1 MQLFRVTTS
10 IYGGSD
16 VVIGASWDLL
26 PWFVAAGAAVIIV
39 HAVVKLR
46 RGTSIDRRAEM
57 TRPKRPRRRP
67 RRRGR
72 STPSARRPHPITG

>member
-39 HAVVKLR
+39 HAVVKALAGA
-46 RGTSIDRRAEM
+46 RG
-57 TRPKRPRRRP
+57 
-67 RRRGR
+67 GV
-72 STPSARRPHPITG
+72 H